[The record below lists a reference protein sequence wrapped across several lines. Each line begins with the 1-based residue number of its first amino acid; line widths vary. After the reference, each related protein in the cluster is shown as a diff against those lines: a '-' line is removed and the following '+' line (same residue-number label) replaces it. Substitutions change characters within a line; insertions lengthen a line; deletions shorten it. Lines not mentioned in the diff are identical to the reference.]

1 MILWI
6 TGISGAGKTTIAK
19 QLYKKFKKKYKSS
32 LYLDGDEIRSVFQN
46 NLKYTLKDRN
56 KNAERF
62 IALAE
67 YLSNQNINLIIS
79 ANITSNK
86 YRLIARRKLKNFLE
100 IHISTNLKN
109 LIKRDYKCLYKNALK
124 GKIKNVVGVDI
135 KYQKPKKVDFMIENN
150 GSKKEFLYNIKHILL
165 SLKKSRKKIFE

>member
-6 TGISGAGKTTIAK
+6 TGISGTGKTTIAK
-19 QLYKKFKKKYKSS
+19 QLYRKFKKKYKKS

-62 IALAE
+62 ISLVK
-67 YLSNQNINLIIS
+67 YLSDQKINLIIS

-86 YRLIARRKLKNFLE
+86 YRLIARKKLKNFIE
-100 IHISTNLKN
+100 IHISANLKN
-109 LIKRDYKCLYKNALK
+109 LIKRDYKGLYKNALK

-135 KYQKPKKVDFMIENN
+135 KYQKPEKVDFILENN
-150 GSKKEFLYNIKHILL
+150 GSKKEFLNNIKYILL
-165 SLKKSRKKIFE
+165 SLKKSKKKFF